1 MRKLRRKAIWQ
12 KTCKGGERDVQ
23 RMRGKTE
30 EAKGREKEERRMG
43 RRGKT
48 GRGGRGRK
56 KLGKKHTR
64 QECWE

>member
-12 KTCKGGERDVQ
+12 KTCIGGERDVQ

-48 GRGGRGRK
+48 GSGGRGRK
-56 KLGKKHTR
+56 K
-64 QECWE
+64 

>member
-1 MRKLRRKAIWQ
+1 MA

-23 RMRGKTE
+23 RMRSKTE

-48 GRGGRGRK
+48 GSGGRGRK
-56 KLGKKHTR
+56 K
-64 QECWE
+64 